1 MHAQYTLNSLYNHKI
16 LFWFENILFSV
27 NSRVSRVSECLQ
39 QDKRGFVPANLHT
52 TREWHHSCEC
62 DCGESGLNP
71 YGVCVCVR
79 ECDSVV
85 WSHTSVGIRFS
96 FLLAIHFHT
105 LFSSRTSI
113 TLWRWHEPLTGFKQT
128 HKNSMCKICV
138 KTISVNMYLL
148 LSDIESIH

>member
-1 MHAQYTLNSLYNHKI
+1 MHSTHSTHYTTIKFYSDLKTSCFRSL
-16 LFWFENILFSV
+16 LAWAV
-27 NSRVSRVSECLQ
+27 WSECLQ
-39 QDKRGFVPANLHT
+39 QDKGGFVPANIHT
-52 TREWHHSCEC
+52 TRKWHHSCEC

-113 TLWRWHEPLTGFKQT
+113 TLWRWHESLTVFKQT